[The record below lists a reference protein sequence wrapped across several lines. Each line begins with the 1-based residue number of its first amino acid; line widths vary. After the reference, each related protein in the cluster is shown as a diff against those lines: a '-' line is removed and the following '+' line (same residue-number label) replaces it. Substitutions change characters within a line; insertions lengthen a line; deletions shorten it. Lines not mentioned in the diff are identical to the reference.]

1 MPYKQKLKTPAA
13 NPRKKPTYKVI
24 NWTKYNQSL
33 KKRGCISLYFPY
45 GNLEVQLFNS
55 ESYVKGIPGQ
65 QVTYKQAYVELI
77 YMFYRL
83 FGWGMRQMSGYF
95 EDLWKTK
102 NLNIP
107 VPSFGHMSD
116 MFATIPV
123 KTKQYC
129 DKLAK
134 RIRDGESISLIL
146 DSTGMRFD
154 KASHWYETKY
164 NKPCKNRP
172 WRKLHLSMDLEM
184 NIHQTEITDYEA
196 SDIGEMDNLLCNEQS
211 EMQIGSVLADG
222 AYYSKEVVE
231 KLSKKGI
238 IPAIPPPSNA
248 VVNGKEYTTWHDK
261 VVQYI
266 KDKGTVYA
274 FHKKYDYGKRALV
287 EAQISRIKRCIGSSL
302 LTQKIESQKNEGTIV
317 GNIINLWNSFG
328 KCLSVKIG

>member
-13 NPRKKPTYKVI
+13 NPRKKRTYKVT
-24 NWTKYNQSL
+24 NWTQYNQSL
-33 KKRGCISLYFPY
+33 KKRGCLSLYFPY

-65 QVTYKQAYVELI
+65 QVTYKQAYVEVI

-83 FGWGMRQMSGYF
+83 FGWGMRQMGGYF

-146 DSTGMRFD
+146 DSTGIRFD

-164 NKPCKNRP
+164 NKSCKNRP
-172 WRKLHLSMDLEM
+172 WRKLHLSMDPEM

-231 KLSKKGI
+231 KLSKRGI

-248 VVNGKEYTTWHDK
+248 VINGKEDTTWHDK

-302 LTQKIESQKNEGTIV
+302 LTQKIESQKNEGTII

-328 KCLSVKIG
+328 KCVSVKIG